1 MTRAAD
7 FHDAWRRLPIASLDA
22 IIGNGTCMVVA
33 PHPDDESLGCG
44 GLIASCCD
52 IRRFPLVVVL
62 TDGAG
67 SHPNS
72 KAFPPDR
79 LRALRAREAQDAV
92 AQLGLPPEQIVF
104 LGQPDTAA
112 PRQGPAFSSVVRTIV
127 DLIQQEA
134 QCTTILAPW
143 LHDPHCDHEA
153 AWEIA
158 AAVAAHTGIRA
169 IAYPVWGWT
178 LPPDTAIPSPVGHG
192 WRLDV
197 AAFMPMK
204 RAAIQAHRSQY
215 GGLIEDD
222 PTGFRLPPALLSIFD
237 NRFETFLQP

>member
-1 MTRAAD
+1 MTQAGE
-7 FHDAWRRLPIASLDA
+7 FHDAWRLLPVASLDT
-22 IIGNGTCMVVA
+22 IVGNGTCVVLA

-44 GLIASCCD
+44 GLIAACCGA
-52 IRRFPLVVVL
+52 RRFPLVVIL

-72 KAFPPDR
+72 KVFPPDR
-79 LRALRAREAQDAV
+79 LRALRAQEVRDAV
-92 AQLGLPPEQIVF
+92 AHLNLPPERIVF

-112 PRQGPAFSSVVRTIV
+112 PRQGPGFSLVVQTIV
-127 DLIQQEA
+127 DLIRQEA
-134 QCTTILAPW
+134 RCTAILAPW

-153 AWEIA
+153 AWH
-158 AAVAAHTGIRA
+158 VAATVAAQTGIQV

-178 LPPDTAIPSPVGHG
+178 LPSDTAVPAPLGHG
-192 WRLDV
+192 WRLD
-197 AAFMPMK
+197 AAPFMSLK

-222 PTGFRLPPALLSIFD
+222 PTGFRLPQNLLSIFD
-237 NRFETFLQP
+237 NSFETFLQP